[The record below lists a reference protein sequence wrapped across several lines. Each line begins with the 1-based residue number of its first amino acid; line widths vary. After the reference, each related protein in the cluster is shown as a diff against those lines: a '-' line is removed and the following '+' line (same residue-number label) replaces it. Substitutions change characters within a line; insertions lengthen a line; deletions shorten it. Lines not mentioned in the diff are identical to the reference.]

1 MDSKFRCVAGCN
13 KLGCSCCCALPS
25 ARSLFLLR
33 HRHRTTINAP
43 TRPPC
48 SGKYLEVIPT
58 GISHLIFKKSK
69 DHYTWKK
76 VRSRPRCPARR
87 ELHWAARIGDEL
99 GNRSWTKRRH
109 KHTTFEK
116 DIAHAELA

>member
-87 ELHWAARIGDEL
+87 ELHSANPLTISARL
-99 GNRSWTKRRH
+99 H
-109 KHTTFEK
+109 
-116 DIAHAELA
+116 HAR